1 MAIQSFWI
9 IKPFNESVM
18 DAFKQSKSHGYVQ
31 KLMTQIT
38 SESIALKHE
47 DLLAFLYDQIINI

>member
-9 IKPFNESVM
+9 IKPFYESVM
-18 DAFKQSKSHGYVQ
+18 DALEQFESHGYAQ
-31 KLMTQIT
+31 KLKTQIT